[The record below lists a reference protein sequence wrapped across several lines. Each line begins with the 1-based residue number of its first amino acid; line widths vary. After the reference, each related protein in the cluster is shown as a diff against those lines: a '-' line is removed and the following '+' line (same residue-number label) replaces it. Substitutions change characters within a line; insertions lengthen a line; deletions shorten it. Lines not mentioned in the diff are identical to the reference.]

1 MLGSIW
7 PLFSYWLFAAAEALA
22 LDDDVFFEELF
33 DVETED
39 DEERLLDEFFTLL

>member
-22 LDDDVFFEELF
+22 LDDVFFEELF